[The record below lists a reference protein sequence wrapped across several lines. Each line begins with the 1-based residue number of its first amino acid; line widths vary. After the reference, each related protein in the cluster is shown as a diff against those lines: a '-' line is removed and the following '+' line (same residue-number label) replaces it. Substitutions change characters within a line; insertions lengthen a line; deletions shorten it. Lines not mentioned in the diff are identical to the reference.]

1 MRRNAEAGR
10 FDRQSSPPRLTGRG
24 SVDEGGPGH
33 GGSRFERMEDFRG
46 GGVAGGRGGGFYRV
60 APPDDFRREP
70 WSGGGRGGPLDRDEY
85 GRVGG
90 GRFRESVSGIGRGV
104 GRGGREE
111 CLSRSDLAA
120 ERARVSCLCSIHHH
134 HNALHSSP
142 RSRTSNSHSAL
153 KFCPHSLVLPTTLI
167 HLSAILIHLF
177 SASLHPDLLLPHP
190 AKLSCRRGYHHQNRV
205 AAVREDVVT
214 GLMAQEDVEAGINQ
228 ALVREASLRMPQV
241 EVIRR
246 Y

>member
-120 ERARVSCLCSIHHH
+120 ERARVSSLC
-134 HNALHSSP
+134 
-142 RSRTSNSHSAL
+142 
-153 KFCPHSLVLPTTLI
+153 
-167 HLSAILIHLF
+167 
-177 SASLHPDLLLPHP
+177 
-190 AKLSCRRGYHHQNRV
+190 
-205 AAVREDVVT
+205 
-214 GLMAQEDVEAGINQ
+214 
-228 ALVREASLRMPQV
+228 
-241 EVIRR
+241 
-246 Y
+246 